1 MSKQTGGM
9 LAQVR
14 QQAIADLVN
23 QQGNITVND
32 LCSRFEVSPAT
43 IRNDLRDLEARGSL
57 KRTHGGAIGCNKSAY
72 ELNSYQKVVQ
82 SIDEKRAIAKA
93 AMDFIHEG
101 DAIALDSGT
110 TTFEIAQLLMGFRDI
125 TVVTNDL
132 QIASWLER
140 NTTVTVILV
149 GGTVR
154 RHFRC
159 TTGQQAIDMLSILHV
174 DKAFIAANGMSIE
187 KGLTTPNVDMAGVKK
202 KMLESADK
210 VILVADSSKIERKAF
225 ASYAAISQVDVL
237 ITDEHADNGFV
248 EALRETGIT
257 VVSVEIDKNQ

>member
-43 IRNDLRDLEARGSL
+43 IRNDLRDLEVRGSL
-57 KRTHGGAIGCNKSAY
+57 KRTHGGAISCKKSAY
-72 ELNSYQKVVQ
+72 ELNTYQKEVQ
-82 SIDEKRAIAKA
+82 SIEEKRAIAKA
-93 AMDFIHEG
+93 AMGYIHEG

-110 TTFEIAQLLMGFRDI
+110 TTFEMAQLLTGFRDI

-132 QIASWLER
+132 QIASWLEC
-140 NTTVTVILV
+140 NTTVAVILV

-159 TTGQQAIDMLSILHV
+159 TTGQQAIDMLSVLHV
-174 DKAFIAANGMSIE
+174 DKAFIAANGMSII

-202 KMLESADK
+202 KMIESADK
-210 VILVADSSKIERKAF
+210 VILIADSSKIERKAF
-225 ASYAAISQVDVL
+225 VSYAAISQLDVL
-237 ITDEHADNGFV
+237 ITDEYADNGFV
-248 EALRETGIT
+248 EALRGAGIT
-257 VVSVEIDKNQ
+257 VVCAEADKKR